1 MENRIYTINE
11 LMSLITESANEVK
24 AKIGDGVQSS
34 NKKENSKTYKET
46 AKKVKNKKPRRNFI
60 KEIFSELKKVSW
72 PSKSQIIN
80 NTVVI
85 LVFIVIATLVLSL
98 LDVGFQ
104 KLLSFVIK

>member
-1 MENRIYTINE
+1 MAENKST
-11 LMSLITESANEVK
+11 K
-24 AKIGDGVQSS
+24 AMKFFR
-34 NKKENSKTYKET
+34 ET
-46 AKKVKNKKPRRNFI
+46 KA
-60 KEIFSELKKVSW
+60 ELKKVSW
-72 PSKSQIIN
+72 PSKSQLIN

>member
-1 MENRIYTINE
+1 MAENKTN
-11 LMSLITESANEVK
+11 K
-24 AKIGDGVQSS
+24 AMKFFR
-34 NKKENSKTYKET
+34 ET
-46 AKKVKNKKPRRNFI
+46 KA
-60 KEIFSELKKVSW
+60 ELKKVSW
-72 PSKSQIIN
+72 PSKSQLIN